1 MKENLFKT
9 LKISF
14 ASIASILIALILNL
28 EFYISAGIVTILT
41 IQSTKSETINTAI
54 QRFIAFLIALILS
67 FITFSIFGYSI
78 LGYITYL
85 IFYIFICVIFNWT
98 SSMAVNSVLISH
110 FLTFQVMNINSILNE
125 LSIFIIGVGMGI
137 IINLH
142 LKKDDYAI
150 YKLKRQTDE
159 QIVYILTRL
168 SQRILNEINDYDG
181 HCFDKLNEILSK
193 AQTKAIE
200 NEKNSFSSNSYDH
213 DYLKMREHQAQ
224 VLYEMYKLSSKL
236 NTNAITSKI
245 ISDFLLK
252 ISKVYHN
259 SNDCTHLLKEFNEI
273 DSNMKSVPLP
283 VTRSE
288 FEDRARLFS
297 LLRLIEEFL
306 TIKHEFMKIYKRY

>member
-85 IFYIFICVIFNWT
+85 IFYIYICVIFNWT

-137 IINLH
+137 IINLY

-273 DSNMKSVPLP
+273 DSKMKSVPLP

-306 TIKHEFMKIYKRY
+306 TIKHEFMKIYKKY